1 MQEILIVLCGVAGVA
16 AAALIR
22 RGRRAAGS
30 ALRSERNVLGRAVSL
45 LERDPAYASE
55 RQELLPGYQARLK
68 EVERAIAKG
77 GRTPDSGTTIPRG
90 EQDAV
95 ADAPGN
101 AGQDVDAEGAGE
113 PGADAVPAPATQAE
127 VAEIAAVPDSAEP
140 SDVEIESDADA
151 VPAPAT
157 QAEVAGVAAV
167 PDSAEPPESKGESDA
182 DAVPAPATQAE
193 VVAVPDTPEAPDA
206 VEEAG
211 ADVVPA
217 AVPTIQ
223 GEVAA
228 VPDIPEASGGEP
240 GTKAPPS
247 VHSTPDTPETGP
259 EAGDTKMPQAGVS
272 AGPHAD
278 TISQPGDV
286 SAAGEMES
294 EGAGPDAAGKGPD
307 SAADAGHLLDTPPAT
322 APPKTSAVETPTQ
335 DSAETG
341 TSGGVPPA
349 TAPKDM
355 HDDTPSRPGADK
367 AEGDG
372 PAPPDPDV
380 DDPEDLEKI
389 KADIIKTL
397 NRLQRAEDD

>member
-45 LERDPAYASE
+45 LERDPTYASE

-140 SDVEIESDADA
+140 
-151 VPAPAT
+151 
-157 QAEVAGVAAV
+157 
-167 PDSAEPPESKGESDA
+167 PESKGESDA
-182 DAVPAPATQAE
+182 DAVPAPATRAE

-372 PAPPDPDV
+372 PAPPDPDG